1 MKFIWFDSILKVKQE
16 QSFYR
21 KYETNRVAV
30 ILSSIHGHRIGGM
43 EYGMNQKMTA
53 STTWEEIGISNDFM
67 FGKVMQ
73 QPELCRGLLQRILPD
88 LQIDRIEYPEA
99 QKGIRAD
106 VDAKSVRLDV
116 YIKDGK
122 GTVYDIEM
130 QVTDTG
136 ELPKRTRYYQSLI
149 DLQLIDKG
157 EAYRKLKPSYIIFI
171 CPFDLFEQGRHI
183 YTFVNTCQED
193 GKTLLEDGT
202 TKIFLNTDSEMDD
215 VSESLRAFLD
225 YVAGKRPEDDFVN
238 RLEEAVRVA
247 RKNREWRHEYM
258 TLLMRD
264 QENIEK
270 GIEKGKIEGR
280 AEEIIETGYEYG
292 LSEEAILERLQRKLD
307 MSLQTAKE
315 YLKKFRKQTV

>member
-202 TKIFLNTDSEMDD
+202 TKIFLNTDSDMDD
-215 VSESLRAFLD
+215 VSESLSGGKK
-225 YVAGKRPEDDFVN
+225 AG
-238 RLEEAVRVA
+238 
-247 RKNREWRHEYM
+247 
-258 TLLMRD
+258 
-264 QENIEK
+264 
-270 GIEKGKIEGR
+270 G
-280 AEEIIETGYEYG
+280 
-292 LSEEAILERLQRKLD
+292 
-307 MSLQTAKE
+307 
-315 YLKKFRKQTV
+315 